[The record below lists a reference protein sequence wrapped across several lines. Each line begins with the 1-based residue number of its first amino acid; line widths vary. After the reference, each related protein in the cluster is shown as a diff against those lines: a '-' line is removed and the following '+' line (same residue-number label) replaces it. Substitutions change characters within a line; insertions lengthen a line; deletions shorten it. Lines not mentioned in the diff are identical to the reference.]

1 MKYVNTGALWK
12 RQKKSD
18 KAPDMGG
25 EILLTQELI
34 DSLPR
39 DADGDLRLEVSAWVR
54 QTAKGEFLSLRAAK
68 PYNAEQ
74 TKPAKPVKKEI
85 EDDIPDPW
93 A

>member
-1 MKYVNTGALWK
+1 MKYTNSGALWK
-12 RQKKSD
+12 RQKRND

-39 DADGDLRLEVSAWVR
+39 DEDGDLRLEISAWIR
-54 QTAKGEFLSLRAAK
+54 QTAKGEFLSVKAAK
-68 PYNAEQ
+68 PYNAESPKQ
-74 TKPAKPVKKEI
+74 YAKKEVK

>member
-1 MKYVNTGALWK
+1 MKYTNTGALWK
-12 RQKKSD
+12 RPKRND

-25 EILLTQELI
+25 EVLLTQELI

-39 DADGDLRLEVSAWVR
+39 DEDGDIRMELSAWIR
-54 QTAKGEFLSLRAAK
+54 KTAKGEFLSIRVSK
-68 PYNAEQ
+68 PWNSD
-74 TKPAKPVKKEI
+74 KPQQKKEI

>member
-1 MKYVNTGALWK
+1 MKYPNSGALWK
-12 RQKKSD
+12 RQKRND

-25 EILLTQELI
+25 EVLITQELL

-39 DADGDLRLEVSAWVR
+39 DEDGDLRLEVSAWVR
-54 QTAKGEFLSLRAAK
+54 QTPKGEFLSLKVAK
-68 PYNAEQ
+68 PYNADSPKQ
-74 TKPAKPVKKEI
+74 YTKKEVK